1 MLRLYRR
8 PGNKVWYLRGT
19 VRGVRCYETTGT
31 ENRALAEAAKAKR
44 ETQLFEGALL
54 GRRVAVSFGEAA
66 LSYLEFEPRSER
78 TEADVH
84 RLIEKLGA
92 ERSLHEID
100 QAAADAAVR
109 AMLGPD
115 AAPATKRRAVYAPL
129 ATILNHAAARR
140 WCERPHFDLPAL
152 PRGKTRWLTPAEA
165 LRLIAAAAPHLRPLL
180 LFILCT
186 GARLSEALYL
196 DWADVDLPAAKAV
209 FRDTKNG
216 TDRAA
221 ALPEAAVL
229 LLANLPIMGGVVVPA
244 ESGGPSGA
252 ASRLPANSGMSADP
266 RDLTGEIRP
275 LPHRTGAVFRT
286 DDGSPYADTGRQF
299 GGQIKTGFGSACRR
313 AQLRE
318 LTPHDLRHTWATW
331 FYALT
336 KDPLLLKA
344 EGGWATLA
352 MVERYA
358 HLMPSGLAGE
368 IGGVWGASHPRIGAL
383 PGAAQGERARTA

>member
-1 MLRLYRR
+1 MSIRLVRR
-8 PGNKVWYLRGT
+8 SGTKTWYLRGT
-19 VRGVRCYETTGT
+19 VRRLRIYESAGT
-31 ENRALAEAAKAKR
+31 SDRRQAEALRAKR
-44 ETQLFEGALL
+44 EAQLWERAVYGQRGTVPF
-54 GRRVAVSFGEAA
+54 VAAA
-66 LSYLEFEPRSER
+66 RSYLEFEQRSTRTAMDVER
-78 TEADVH
+78 LVKHFAE
-84 RLIEKLGA
+84 IESAKL
-92 ERSLHEID
+92 D
-100 QAAADAAVR
+100 QAAADAAVLALVGR
-109 AMLGPD
+109 D

-129 ATILNHAAARR
+129 TAILNHAHARG
-140 WCERPHFDLPAL
+140 WCERPAYQQPSL
-152 PRGKTRWLTPAEA
+152 PRGKTRWLSPAEA
-165 LRLIAAAAPHLRPLL
+165 LRLVDAAAPHLRPLL

-229 LLANLPIMGGVVVPA
+229 LLANLPPVKT
-244 ESGGPSGA
+244 GPNYS
-252 ASRLPANSGMSADP
+252 
-266 RDLTGEIRP
+266 EIIP
-275 LPHRTGAVFRT
+275 GRTGAVFRT

-299 GGQIKTGFGSACRR
+299 GGQIKTGFRSALMR

-318 LTPHDLRHTWATW
+318 VTPHDLRHTWATW

-358 HLMPSGLAGE
+358 HLMPSALAGE
-368 IGGVWGASHPRIGAL
+368 IGSVWGASHPRIGLL
-383 PGAAQGERARTA
+383 PGPARQDAAAQLA

>member
-1 MLRLYRR
+1 MSLRVVRRKGTKTLYI
-8 PGNKVWYLRGT
+8 RGT
-19 VRGVRCYETTGT
+19 VRGIRCYEAAGT
-31 ENRALAEAAKAKR
+31 ENRALAEAYKAKR
-44 ETQLFEGALL
+44 ETQLFEGALI

-66 LSYLEFEPRSER
+66 LSYLEFEARSDR

-84 RLIEKLGA
+84 RLVEHFQQAALP
-92 ERSLHEID
+92 ID
-100 QAAADAAVR
+100 QAAADAAVLALVGR
-109 AMLGPD
+109 D
-115 AAPATKRRAVYAPL
+115 AASATKRRAVYAPL
-129 ATILNHAAARR
+129 TAILNHAHARG
-140 WCERPHFDLPAL
+140 WCEKPAYQQPSL

-165 LRLIAAAAPHLRPLL
+165 LRLVDAAAPHLRPLL

-229 LLANLPIMGGVVVPA
+229 LLANIPVDATARPSRAVNCGGQDGEPA
-244 ESGGPSGA
+244 TCKTFPV
-252 ASRLPANSGMSADP
+252 
-266 RDLTGEIRP
+266 
-275 LPHRTGAVFRT
+275 RTGPVFRT

-299 GGQIKTGFGSACRR
+299 GGQIKTGFRTALMR

-318 LTPHDLRHTWATW
+318 VTPHDLRHTWATW

-358 HLMPSGLAGE
+358 HLMPSALAGE
-368 IGGVWGASHPRIGAL
+368 IRSVWGASHPRIGAL
-383 PGAAQGERARTA
+383 PGATEEHGQPRRVG

>member
-100 QAAADAAVR
+100 QAAADATVR
-109 AMLGPD
+109 AMLGAD

-140 WCERPHFDLPAL
+140 WCERPHFDLPSL
-152 PRGKTRWLTPAEA
+152 PKGKTNWLTPQRAIGLIYSAA
-165 LRLIAAAAPHLRPLL
+165 LHLKALF
-180 LFILCT
+180 LFIFCT

-196 DWADVDLPAAKAV
+196 DWKDVDLGDAKAV
-209 FRDTKNG
+209 FRDTKSG
-216 TDRAA
+216 TDRVA
-221 ALPEAAVL
+221 ALPEAAVIA
-229 LLANLPIMGGVVVPA
+229 LANLPGEEVEIEPGVFILVKR
-244 ESGGPSGA
+244 G
-252 ASRLPANSGMSADP
+252 R
-266 RDLTGEIRP
+266 
-275 LPHRTGAVFRT
+275 VFRT
-286 DDGSPYADTGRQF
+286 DDGSPYADTEKQF
-299 GGQIKTGFGSACRR
+299 GGQIKTGFSTACAR
-313 AQLRE
+313 AGLIAWAVYDGKHADGIRIKADGPC
-318 LTPHDLRHTWATW
+318 TPVCWSPTISPHDLRHTWATW

-368 IGGVWGASHPRIGAL
+368 IGSVWGASHPRIGAL
-383 PGAAQGERARTA
+383 PGVTKITEARTA